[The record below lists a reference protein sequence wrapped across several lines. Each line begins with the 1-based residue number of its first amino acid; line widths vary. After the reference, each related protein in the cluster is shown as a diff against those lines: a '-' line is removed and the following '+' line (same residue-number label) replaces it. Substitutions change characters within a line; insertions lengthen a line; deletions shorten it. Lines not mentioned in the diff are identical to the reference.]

1 MNEEILSCNHE
12 MNFHKKI
19 QAHNLYPHVVRFGL
33 SMAFTNSPFYVPS
46 GAKQKIFQKFFNL
59 PLLKLTFINFE
70 LTERSRPVS
79 VLFRLNDKLN
89 LQRQQKHLIAN
100 RKRHRIVSTRSSF
113 PQANQ

>member
-1 MNEEILSCNHE
+1 MYDL
-12 MNFHKKI
+12 
-19 QAHNLYPHVVRFGL
+19 VRRWPL
-33 SMAFTNSPFYVPS
+33 QTLHLPS
-46 GAKQKIFQKFFNL
+46 TAKQKIIQKVFSR

-89 LQRQQKHLIAN
+89 RQRQQKHLIAN

-113 PQANQ
+113 PPANQRP